1 LKPLVEEPAPVAAAP
16 TPEAPPPMAEAPHG
30 PNPWVLVAGS
40 AVTAGGLA
48 TGLMLTLFAADNADK
63 VERLG
68 DSLVGVDCDPP
79 TLGACQELADAA
91 QAHDRQVRWARVSF
105 AVGAVAGVSTI
116 VYAVIASSDGRPAA
130 AAAQAPAKP
139 VFGVALE
146 RGGGRLLL
154 DGRF

>member
-1 LKPLVEEPAPVAAAP
+1 MGSIRKFWPSRLFGGGRLTRIIHEGFYYNRRYAA
-16 TPEAPPPMAEAPHG
+16 TTS
-30 PNPWVLVAGS
+30 L
-40 AVTAGGLA
+40 TAGGLA